1 MTIRIDTTLGITETI
16 VSVSGRL
23 EGAGVEELMRVCRS
37 IGGEFVLDLTGVRSA
52 DPAGIDAIREMTL
65 RSARLRGA
73 SPFMRLLLEDQ
84 PPGGAD

>member
-1 MTIRIDTTLGITETI
+1 MTVRIDTASGRTETI

-52 DPAGIDAIREMTL
+52 DPEGIDAIRELTSRSATL
-65 RSARLRGA
+65 RGV

-84 PPGGAD
+84 QPGGTD

>member
-1 MTIRIDTTLGITETI
+1 MTVRIDTASGRTETI

-23 EGAGVEELMRVCRS
+23 EGSGVAELMRACHL
-37 IGGEFVLDLTGVRSA
+37 IEGEFVLDLTGVRSA
-52 DPAGIDAIREMTL
+52 DPGGIDAIRELTSRSATL
-65 RSARLRGA
+65 RGV